1 MLHIICTIQTSVKSF
16 VETVHKELEAKE
28 KYVQNH
34 EAWHHLFDIS
44 SNRKDSESIYLGY
57 EITID
62 SKFMKY
68 ASESFKGLHSI
79 QRAPII
85 LEVQVK

>member
-1 MLHIICTIQTSVKSF
+1 MLHIICTIQTSVKTF

-34 EAWHHLFDIS
+34 EAWHHLFDIPT
-44 SNRKDSESIYLGY
+44 NRKGSESIYLDY
-57 EITID
+57 EITD
-62 SKFMKY
+62 SKFMKNT
-68 ASESFKGLHSI
+68 SESFKGLHSI

>member
-1 MLHIICTIQTSVKSF
+1 MHILHIQTSVKSF

-44 SNRKDSESIYLGY
+44 TNRKDSRSIYLGY
-57 EITID
+57 KITND
-62 SKFMKY
+62 SKFMKNT
-68 ASESFKGLHSI
+68 SESLKGLHSI

>member
-1 MLHIICTIQTSVKSF
+1 MQHIICTNQTSVKSF

-44 SNRKDSESIYLGY
+44 TNRKDSESIYLGY
-57 EITID
+57 EIT
-62 SKFMKY
+62 